1 MLEKMKEILAE
12 QLGCDA
18 DMITEET
25 SFKDDLG
32 ADSLDLLEV
41 IMALEDEYGIEMNT
55 EDLSDLNTVGDVMNY
70 LKESGIPAVV
80 ATSTERIRA
89 EAFIKRAGVYEY
101 FTDCVY
107 GDLIQASKPAPDIFL
122 EAAAKIG
129 QDPGDCVVL
138 EDSSVGL
145 QAAVA
150 AGSYAIY
157 IPDVAKVPDEI
168 QRKADAKLADLSQV
182 IGWIKEKE
190 KR

>member
-1 MLEKMKEILAE
+1 M
-12 QLGCDA
+12 
-18 DMITEET
+18 
-25 SFKDDLG
+25 
-32 ADSLDLLEV
+32 
-41 IMALEDEYGIEMNT
+41 
-55 EDLSDLNTVGDVMNY
+55 
-70 LKESGIPAVV
+70 V

-89 EAFIKRAGVYEY
+89 EAFIKRAGVYDY